1 MAVIQHQIPRTIWF
15 DQQAE
20 TLFIASTQTGTL
32 EIFNVQGIRVF
43 SESHS
48 IQSGHPIQQFKPTLR
63 AGTYIAKY
71 GNQSIKII
79 LTSTR

>member
-15 DQQAE
+15 DQQTE
-20 TLFIASTQTGTL
+20 TLFIVSTHTGTL

-43 SESHS
+43 SES
-48 IQSGHPIQQFKPTLR
+48 QSLQSSHPIQQFKPTLR
-63 AGTYIAKY
+63 AGTYVAKY